1 MIQSILSN
9 LAIIFLMHIIMGTI
23 MNYKERLNKIVF
35 FLSVGFLFSSAVIS
49 MFFLPI
55 EFGEYK
61 LDLRLIPLIFLA
73 LFRGSKLTIS
83 VLSIVSVWGYF
94 LGGMDVVSD
103 IIFGMIIPTLFVL
116 ALSNENKSRSNYFEK
131 ILIITGCWFISDIPI
146 IFLNPNGMEKFQKIF
161 LWRYISFLGA
171 AVILYI
177 FVLYE
182 HSRRDLRGQ
191 LQFLAWH
198 DPLTKLINKSRFFE
212 VIEEKL
218 KDPNVNHYLAMIDM
232 DYFKR
237 VNDTYGHVAGDQV
250 LIKVAE
256 IFKQYE
262 SDHLKIGRYG
272 GEEFILYQGHTSF
285 EQAVQTLETIR
296 KEIRA
301 TLFVMNQGVSTHVTV
316 SIGLAKIESRTLLQE
331 AVKQAD
337 KNLYRAKENG
347 RDQVVTFRD

>member
-1 MIQSILSN
+1 M
-9 LAIIFLMHIIMGTI
+9 
-23 MNYKERLNKIVF
+23 
-35 FLSVGFLFSSAVIS
+35 
-49 MFFLPI
+49 
-55 EFGEYK
+55 
-61 LDLRLIPLIFLA
+61 
-73 LFRGSKLTIS
+73 
-83 VLSIVSVWGYF
+83 
-94 LGGMDVVSD
+94 
-103 IIFGMIIPTLFVL
+103 
-116 ALSNENKSRSNYFEK
+116 EN
-131 ILIITGCWFISDIPI
+131 
-146 IFLNPNGMEKFQKIF
+146 FQKIF
-161 LWRYISFLGA
+161 LWRYMSFLGA

-237 VNDTYGHVAGDQV
+237 INDTYGHVAGDQV

-262 SDHLKIGRYG
+262 SDHVKIGRYG

-301 TLFVMNQGVSTHVTV
+301 TLFVINQGVSTHVTV
-316 SIGLAKIESRTLLQE
+316 SIGLAKIENGTLLQE

-347 RDQVVTFRD
+347 RDQVVTSRDSFSIISEE